1 VYGLPFIHP
10 FTKARRRD
18 GAPKPAAQPAVHRP
32 QIKEHSMSDKKEDLV
47 GPGIGDLELEKILPD
62 DYSSLLSLKRVAEG
76 ALRGGARKRTF
87 MC

>member
-1 VYGLPFIHP
+1 VGVYGLPFIHP

-47 GPGIGDLELEKILPD
+47 GPGIGDYLVVREKEHSCAELA
-62 DYSSLLSLKRVAEG
+62 VG
-76 ALRGGARKRTF
+76 T
-87 MC
+87 